1 MTDPLIE
8 RIARAWLHH
17 LGYSDAVIDSGRELL
32 LQPNPHLYF
41 GCEPDGAG
49 AYTDCTREDGTS
61 RHPEIDAIGDASVYA
76 YVVVEAL
83 GLTAEVESYPIPGSS
98 RRRWVTSWER
108 IEDGGVS
115 G

>member
-17 LGYSDAVIDSGRELL
+17 QGYTDAVIDSAREILL
-32 LQPNPHLYF
+32 EPNLHLYY

-49 AYTDCTREDGTS
+49 AYTDCTREDGIA
-61 RHPEIDAIGDASVYA
+61 RHPEVDAIGAASVYA

-83 GLTAEVESYPIPGSS
+83 GLTAEIESYPIPDST
-98 RRRWVTSWER
+98 RRRWVTSWEPV
-108 IEDGGVS
+108 E
-115 G
+115 